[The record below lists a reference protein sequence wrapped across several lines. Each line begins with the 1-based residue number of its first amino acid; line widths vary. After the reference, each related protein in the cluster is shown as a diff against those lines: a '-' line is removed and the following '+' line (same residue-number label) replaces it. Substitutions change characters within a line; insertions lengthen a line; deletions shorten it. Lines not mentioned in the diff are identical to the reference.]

1 MIERTSLTSWRDTM
15 NGYTKWEWRL
25 LKVGFFSMTG
35 LAMTAM
41 LTGFVGVVVRHR
53 AVVLAGVR
61 GLAAA
66 AAIGGA
72 TVITLQIM
80 ARRGRRSSCR

>member
-1 MIERTSLTSWRDTM
+1 M
-15 NGYTKWEWRL
+15 NGYTKWERRL

-41 LTGFVGVVVRHR
+41 LTGFVGVVVGHR
-53 AVVLAGVR
+53 AVVVAGV
-61 GLAAA
+61 GGWAAA
-66 AAIGGA
+66 AAIGAA

-80 ARRGRRSSCR
+80 ARRGRRS

>member
-1 MIERTSLTSWRDTM
+1 M
-15 NGYTKWEWRL
+15 NGYTKWERRL

-41 LTGFVGVVVRHR
+41 LTGFVGVVFGRR
-53 AVVLAGVR
+53 AVVLAGVG

-66 AAIGGA
+66 AAAAIRGA

-80 ARRGRRSSCR
+80 ARRGRRS

>member
-1 MIERTSLTSWRDTM
+1 MIERTFPTSWRDTM
-15 NGYTKWEWRL
+15 NGYTKWERRL

-41 LTGFVGVVVRHR
+41 LTGFVGVAVGHR
-53 AVVLAGVR
+53 AVVLAGA
-61 GLAAA
+61 GGWAAA

-80 ARRGRRSSCR
+80 AGRGRRSWCR

>member
-1 MIERTSLTSWRDTM
+1 MIERTSLTSWRDTL

-41 LTGFVGVVVRHR
+41 LTGFVGVVVGHR
-53 AVVLAGVR
+53 AVVLAGVG
-61 GLAAA
+61 GLA

-80 ARRGRRSSCR
+80 ARRGRRS

>member
-1 MIERTSLTSWRDTM
+1 MTERTSLTNWRDTM
-15 NGYTKWEWRL
+15 NGYTKWERRL

-41 LTGFVGVVVRHR
+41 LTGFVGVVVGHR
-53 AVVLAGVR
+53 AVALAGV
-61 GLAAA
+61 GGWAAA

-72 TVITLQIM
+72 TVITLQIT
-80 ARRGRRSSCR
+80 ATRGQRS

>member
-1 MIERTSLTSWRDTM
+1 M
-15 NGYTKWEWRL
+15 NGYTKWERRL

-41 LTGFVGVVVRHR
+41 LTGFVGVVVGHR
-53 AVVLAGVR
+53 AVVLAGA
-61 GLAAA
+61 GGWAAA

-72 TVITLQIM
+72 TVITLHIM
-80 ARRGRRSSCR
+80 AGRGRRSWCR